1 MNSNVRQIEQKAI
14 NPYFDQNGFTSKL
27 LVINLGSSFVYI
39 LIYLGILILHLIAK
53 LNMNVFPR

>member
-1 MNSNVRQIEQKAI
+1 MAQIEQEAI

-39 LIYLGILILHLIAK
+39 FIYLGILILHLIAK